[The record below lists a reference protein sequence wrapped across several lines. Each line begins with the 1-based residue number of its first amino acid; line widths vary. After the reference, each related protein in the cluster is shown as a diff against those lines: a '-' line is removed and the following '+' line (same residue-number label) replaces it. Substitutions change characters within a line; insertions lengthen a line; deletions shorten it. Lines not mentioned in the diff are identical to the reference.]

1 MDVRLRFVCRTFSS
15 RPWFTMA
22 ASGLRSTASRVYDGS
37 GMRQEFARWLLD
49 LCRNKQLF
57 EHGEGHNYVHEL
69 DSCLDLKPGKIRQ
82 RKPYV
87 RPAGISGAYFQ
98 PRPPKNPSLGLEHP

>member
-1 MDVRLRFVCRTFSS
+1 MNGCQTEICLPDFLLEALVYYGSERL
-15 RPWFTMA
+15 
-22 ASGLRSTASRVYDGS
+22 TASRVYDGS

-49 LCRNKQLF
+49 LCRNKQFF